1 MDPGT
6 LRTGVDRPA
15 SILGQIARH
24 IKTKFGT
31 KKFAYRVCGVGSGH
45 GAHRRPE
52 DFRTLMYE
60 SRPIEK
66 NPTFPQGVCIKGERF
81 LPARFNTI
89 LLMQFQQ
96 SFLQWFSKSVYWLCK
111 ATTEKYRD

>member
-15 SILGQIARH
+15 SILGQIACH
-24 IKTKFGT
+24 MEAKFGT

-60 SRPIEK
+60 SRPIK
-66 NPTFPQGVCIKGERF
+66 NNPAFPQGLAILKRF
-81 LPARFNTI
+81 LDNTSLI
-89 LLMQFQQ
+89 TTIR
-96 SFLQWFSKSVYWLCK
+96 KAVY
-111 ATTEKYRD
+111 TTNP

>member
-24 IKTKFGT
+24 MKTKFGT

-60 SRPIEK
+60 SRPIK
-66 NPTFPQGVCIKGERF
+66 KQPYVSAGFSNIKAVFR
-81 LPARFNTI
+81 
-89 LLMQFQQ
+89 
-96 SFLQWFSKSVYWLCK
+96 
-111 ATTEKYRD
+111 